1 MMTIIKRFFRYIH
14 SITDIKAKNGLSLQ
28 RVRLISL
35 TVLAFEAMVI
45 ILFSLSSA
53 GRIEAKNLF
62 VLAFTALA
70 AGTVLYLNQ
79 RRVSAAAAQ
88 LEEYNRVLN
97 DASCHDALTGLLNRM
112 ALEADARRV
121 DGRNMTAYM
130 IDINYFK
137 EINDQYG
144 HLAGDAMLRE
154 TGEILKHLFPGARC
168 YRYGGDEFLVLS
180 ARPAAE
186 NYQSDTYA
194 MRPDSCGAKLLLS
207 IGNAQGAPETYEDL
221 FALISRADKALYAV
235 KERTHSPEY
244 GGHDRRKSVLRREK
258 HEKNAFCA

>member
-1 MMTIIKRFFRYIH
+1 MTMIKQFFRYIH
-14 SITDIKAKNGLSLQ
+14 SIIDPDAKNGLSLQ
-28 RVRLISL
+28 RIRFISL
-35 TVLAFEAMVI
+35 TVLAFEAMVV

-53 GRIEAKNLF
+53 GRIETLNLLL
-62 VLAFTALA
+62 LAFTALL

-79 RRVSAAAAQ
+79 RRVSAVATQ
-88 LEEYNRVLN
+88 LEEYNRTLN
-97 DASCHDALTGLLNRM
+97 DASCHDSLTGLLNRM
-112 ALEADARRV
+112 ALEADARRM

-154 TGEILKHLFPGARC
+154 TGEILKH
-168 YRYGGDEFLVLS
+168 
-180 ARPAAE
+180 
-186 NYQSDTYA
+186 A
-194 MRPDSCGAKLLLS
+194 MRPNSCSAKLLLS

-244 GGHDRRKSVLRREK
+244 GGHDRRKSDRHREK
-258 HEKNAFCA
+258 QGKNAFCA

>member
-1 MMTIIKRFFRYIH
+1 MTMIKRFFRYIRFLMD
-14 SITDIKAKNGLSLQ
+14 TNAKNGPSLQ
-28 RVRLISL
+28 RIHYISL
-35 TVLAFEAMVI
+35 TVLAFEAMVV

-53 GRIEAKNLF
+53 GRIETLNLLL
-62 VLAFTALA
+62 LAFTALL

-79 RRVSAAAAQ
+79 RRVSAVATQ
-88 LEEYNRVLN
+88 LEEYNRTLN
-97 DASCHDALTGLLNRM
+97 DASCHDSLTGLLNRM
-112 ALEADARRV
+112 ALEADARRM

-180 ARPAAE
+180 SRPVAE

-244 GGHDRRKSVLRREK
+244 GGHDRRKSDRHRETQG
-258 HEKNAFCA
+258 KNAFCA